1 MTDLRNALKARG
13 IPSAG
18 LSETVMR
25 NKFESDER
33 LRGDSAASDGPRAF
47 SLLWVGYA
55 RPLSDNSPQPTYV
68 AKYTRAVADR
78 KKNEKEA
85 AKTAMA
91 KRLDARNVRVL
102 CDVTA
107 PDFDVL
113 FASVFGTDMVE
124 QYTRDVS
131 SDLEF
136 DLSRDVSSDLEF

>member
-1 MTDLRNALKARG
+1 MTDLRSALKARG
-13 IPSAG
+13 IPPEG
-18 LSETVMR
+18 LSDTVMR
-25 NKFESDER
+25 SKLESDVR
-33 LRGDSAASDGPRAF
+33 LRGNSAASDGPRAF

-55 RPLSDNSPQPTYV
+55 RPLSGDGPQPTYV

-91 KRLDARNVRVL
+91 KRLVARNDRVL

-124 QYTRDVS
+124 QYTKDVP

-136 DLSRDVSSDLEF
+136 